1 MPQTELAPLK
11 RRRNHP
17 EKLKLIK
24 NHFSLVLFLK
34 TSMDR
39 AILKREITYTGIRVS
54 IAHFT
59 ADDGSLG
66 DLVGANL
73 EVEITLCLDND
84 SIVSDMYKW
93 MKGQFNFLDHRT
105 LIAQFQ
111 QGVTIREK
119 NDNNKYLEISWLNNF
134 ISLPKEEICLL
145 PTKNT
150 HPLTVLEYVGKII
163 LNDWKEQSIP
173 IKIRLQAQDL
183 PYRIYKIEINNEVA
197 K

>member
-1 MPQTELAPLK
+1 M
-11 RRRNHP
+11 
-17 EKLKLIK
+17 
-24 NHFSLVLFLK
+24 VLFVK
-34 TSMDR
+34 TSVDR
-39 AILKREITYTGIRVS
+39 AILIREITYTGFRLS

-59 ADDGSLG
+59 SDNGNLG
-66 DLVGANL
+66 DLIGANL
-73 EVEITLCLDND
+73 EVEITLFLDND
-84 SIVSDMYKW
+84 SFVSDIYEWLKR
-93 MKGQFNFLDHRT
+93 QLDFLDHRT

-111 QGVTIREK
+111 QGVTMIEK
-119 NDNNKYLEISWLNNF
+119 NDNNNYLEISWLKNF

-163 LNDWKEQSIP
+163 LNEWKEQVIP

-183 PYRIYKIEINNEVA
+183 PYRIYKIEINNKKV